1 MTYGYARVSTKGQE
15 KYGNGLDVQEK
26 ELKANGAEI
35 IFFESFTGTKKNRPE
50 LDKLIPILKEGD
62 ALVVSKLDRIARS
75 ALDGLTIMEE
85 LLEKG
90 VTVHILNMGKFD
102 NTPTGKLLRTVLF
115 GLAEFE
121 RDLIVERTQSGK
133 AIKRENDP
141 NYKEGRKAVKYD
153 SEKYLE
159 LKNEVANGKMS
170 VSKAAELLN
179 VSRAKWYRIAKEL
192 EAV

>member
-26 ELKANGAEI
+26 ELKANGAEK

-50 LDKLIPILKEGD
+50 LDKLIPMLKEGD
-62 ALVVSKLDRIARS
+62 TLVVSKLDRIARS

-90 VTVHILNMGKFD
+90 VIVHILNMGKFD
-102 NTPTGKLLRTVLF
+102 NTPTGRLLRTVLF

-141 NYKEGRKAVKYD
+141 NYKEGRKAVQYD
-153 SEKYLE
+153 SEKYQE
-159 LKNEVANGKMS
+159 LKSEVKAGRMS

-179 VSRAKWYRIAKEL
+179 VSRAKWYRITKEL

>member
-26 ELKANGAEI
+26 ELKANGAEK

-50 LDKLIPILKEGD
+50 LDKLIPMLKEGD
-62 ALVVSKLDRIARS
+62 TLVVSKLDRIARS

-102 NTPTGKLLRTVLF
+102 NSPTGRLLRTVLF

-141 NYKEGRKAVKYD
+141 NYKEGRKAVEYD
-153 SEKYLE
+153 SERYQE
-159 LKNEVANGKMS
+159 LKNEVEAGKIS